1 MESMRCQRSSLCGE
15 SRGGMVQELR
25 GQINITANIP
35 FSTGA
40 QAETWSAGKTLSGG
54 VGDLAHW

>member
-1 MESMRCQRSSLCGE
+1 MSKKQSVWGKQRWDGT
-15 SRGGMVQELR
+15 RLR